1 MPVQET
7 LVEEMVGAPGKPSP
21 TVYMVGS
28 SVAIVADQLLT
39 ACGTVNLGNVSPATQ
54 VAPSVL
60 RTMGYA
66 CSALGRHLGLQGQ
79 WGVDFVLDDH
89 NQPVMVDLNMGR
101 PNGSLSYYCWRA
113 RQLPPSLHDKDT
125 HLAEPPM
132 LAMAASTFA
141 SPEHLRLATF
151 ASSLKAVGLLWDAA
165 RGDGII
171 LAQHMPGFP
180 SGGTVLAA
188 SWMGTDAAQLILGK
202 FRDYVDSLKM
212 EAGIAGSAAPTGDA
226 RVAADP

>member
-1 MPVQET
+1 
-7 LVEEMVGAPGKPSP
+7 MVGAPGKPSP

-28 SVAIVADQLLT
+28 TVAVVADQLLT

-60 RTMGYA
+60 RMMGHT

-79 WGVDFVLDDH
+79 WGVDFVLDDYD
-89 NQPVMVDLNMGR
+89 QPVMVDLNMGR

-113 RQLPPSLHDKDT
+113 RQLPPS
-125 HLAEPPM
+125 HLDEHMHAAEPPM
-132 LAMAASTFA
+132 LAMAASTFV
-141 SPEHLRLATF
+141 SPEHLRLAPF
-151 ASSLKAVGLLWDAA
+151 AASLRTAGLLWDSA

-180 SGGTVLAA
+180 DGGTVLAA
-188 SWMGTDAAQLILGK
+188 SWMGTDAALLILGK
-202 FRDYVDSLKM
+202 FRDYLDSFSM
-212 EAGIAGSAAPTGDA
+212 YAGTAGSAAPPDDA
-226 RVAADP
+226 RVAADR